1 MVKDIIINITYC
13 GLVPWGFANNGELP
27 ENALA
32 AKRGTADLPAVKA
45 VAGAMSEAASMAI
58 FMVNLMTKEAESER
72 SLVGSEKIFL
82 AYMWNLVSP
91 LPFSPLII
99 FELIEAPK

>member
-1 MVKDIIINITYC
+1 MSRGSELYLFAKKLYKKNTHTHTAYQKMVKDIIINITYC

-58 FMVNLMTKEAESER
+58 FMVDFMTKGAESEI
-72 SLVGSEKIFL
+72 KIFGG
-82 AYMWNLVSP
+82 
-91 LPFSPLII
+91 
-99 FELIEAPK
+99 K

>member
-1 MVKDIIINITYC
+1 MSRGSELYLFAKKLYKKNTHTHTAYQKMVKDNIINITYC

-58 FMVNLMTKEAESER
+58 FMVNLMTNGAGVR
-72 SLVGSEKIFL
+72 KIFGG
-82 AYMWNLVSP
+82 
-91 LPFSPLII
+91 
-99 FELIEAPK
+99 K